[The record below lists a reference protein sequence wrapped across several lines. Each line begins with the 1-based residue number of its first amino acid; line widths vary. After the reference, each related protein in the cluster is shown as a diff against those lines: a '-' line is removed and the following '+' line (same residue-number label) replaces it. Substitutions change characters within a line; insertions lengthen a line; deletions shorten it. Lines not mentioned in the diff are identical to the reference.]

1 MLFVAGAGE
10 TLRKSS
16 PEAEQTRLGGAEV
29 AAGDAGVAEET
40 PHPERPIP
48 RQLPEGTLLAS
59 GSDTFLVLSSKT
71 LRSLLSLSGRLRVLV
86 SSGADSFKLEEFDGD
101 FFRPVFDP
109 KPAETAVLPQGALG
123 FPDLP
128 EDFAEILGRCT

>member
-1 MLFVAGAGE
+1 MLFVTGAGE
-10 TLRKSS
+10 TPRKSRQ
-16 PEAEQTRLGGAEV
+16 EAEQTRLGEAEAV
-29 AAGDAGVAEET
+29 AGDAGVAEET
-40 PHPERPIP
+40 PRPEQPIP

-71 LRSLLSLSGRLRVLV
+71 LRSLVSLSGRLRVLV
-86 SSGADSFKLEEFDGD
+86 SSDSFKLEEFDAD

-109 KPAETAVLPQGALG
+109 KPAEAAVLPQGALG